1 VEEFL
6 TCGLWPVGEQFGFPV
21 ETKVSPLSKV
31 LVPMPQITA
40 TIGEWG
46 SEAQFM
52 ASIED
57 AANLLVGKYNTVEHT
72 AYQGFRHRRLN
83 HIFELAGIL
92 CPSQPEPIVWKHK
105 WLLRVQL

>member
-1 VEEFL
+1 VEE
-6 TCGLWPVGEQFGFPV
+6 FGFPV
-21 ETKVSPLSKV
+21 EMKVSPLSKV
-31 LVPMPQITA
+31 LVLMPQITA
-40 TIGEWG
+40 TIGEWR

-72 AYQGFRHRRLN
+72 AYQGLRHRRLN

-92 CPSQPEPIVWKHK
+92 CPSQPEPVVWKHK
-105 WLLRVQL
+105 LAATGATLVPRKTYG